1 MGSVPNVYCSKS
13 GIVVDYDQKKIYLDP
28 RSSVECDYIFVSHAH
43 MDHLH
48 RTKTE
53 HDATK
58 VITSAATLKIAHTRG
73 YELKNLCN
81 DHSFQLLDTGHIL
94 GSNGL
99 LIDDQLYYTGDISVR
114 KRAFMNPAIIPKTKN
129 LIIESTFGRADYIFP
144 KTDIVIHEVNAIIS
158 EIYHQGRPVVLLGYP
173 LGKAQVL
180 TELFHH
186 WEPLYAE
193 DSIIEMNC
201 LYSELGVDISTPKSY
216 SLAEREGLLSRD
228 IPWVLIAPLNSA
240 RNGFLEHLKRKYSPV
255 TIGFS
260 GWGIKPNFRYIL
272 GLDYCFPLSDHCDFN
287 ELVTVVEKCCP
298 ERVYTC
304 HGFDND
310 FASALRNLGFDAT
323 PVQTGGKPNK
333 EIIRNYSVLTD
344 WW

>member
-1 MGSVPNVYCSKS
+1 MRSVPNVYCSKS
-13 GIVVDYDQKKIYLDP
+13 GIVVDYDGRKIYLDP
-28 RSSVECDYIFVSHAH
+28 RSSVDCDYIFVSHAH

-48 RTKTE
+48 RTKTK

-58 VITSAATLKIAHTRG
+58 VITSVVTSKIAHTRG
-73 YELKNLCN
+73 YELHNLCN

-114 KRAFMNPAIIPKTKN
+114 KRAFMNPAIIPKTKT
-129 LIIESTFGRADYIFP
+129 LIIESTFGREDYIFP
-144 KTDIVIHEVNAIIS
+144 KTDNVIHEVNAIIS

-186 WEPLYAE
+186 WDPLYAE
-193 DSIIEMNC
+193 DSIIEMNR
-201 LYSELGVDISTPKSY
+201 LYSELGVDISTLKSY

-228 IPWVLIAPLNSA
+228 RPWVLIAPLNSA

-260 GWGIKPNFRYIL
+260 GWGIKSNFKYVL

-287 ELVTVVEKCCP
+287 ELVTVVEKCGP
-298 ERVYTC
+298 ERIYTC
-304 HGFDND
+304 HGFDNE

-323 PVQTGGKPNK
+323 AVQTGTKSDK
-333 EIIRNYSVLTD
+333 KMIRNSSVLTD